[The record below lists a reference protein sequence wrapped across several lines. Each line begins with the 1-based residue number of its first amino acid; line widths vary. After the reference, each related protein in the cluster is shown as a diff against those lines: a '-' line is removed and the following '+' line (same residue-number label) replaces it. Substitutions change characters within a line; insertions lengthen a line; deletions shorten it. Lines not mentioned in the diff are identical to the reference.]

1 MRRVVNRAG
10 SSLWGCVVLMGLSVT
25 LLTGCPVDTDELATA
40 VTEAAL
46 NSVTN
51 SIVDSLATY
60 LAGG

>member
-1 MRRVVNRAG
+1 
-10 SSLWGCVVLMGLSVT
+10 MGLSVT